1 MSQSYL
7 RSGFLFLLALIFTV
21 GLTFASVELP
31 YRVDSAL
38 QNSVPSLDEDSHA
51 NAAAAVKTELFMAHY
66 HVREVGYVGFALLVG
81 LIVAGFA
88 TRRTGLATLGALGF
102 MLPVFAQFAGVMF
115 FLAGLGIL
123 NALWL
128 PVLDVSYGF
137 QDWGL
142 AVRAPS
148 DFLRWLL
155 DLVGIPSFWP
165 TVVFFTAAGI
175 LIFLLGSYAWL
186 TARARGKTVADF
198 WVYRISRH
206 PQYLGWIL
214 WTYGAFL
221 LIQRMRYPKRSWGI
235 GASLPFLISTM
246 VIVAVA
252 LIEELNM
259 RQAHGEVYEEYRRSA
274 PFLFPVPRFIER
286 MFSFPYRVF
295 FGKERPE
302 RRREVVV
309 VVGFFTLLLMG
320 ISALFYAGG
329 AEKLRRA
336 LRSEEHQVLVA
347 QELAREMVEETNVR
361 RQRHLGW
368 VLGDQ
373 GEAAVAP
380 LLEVMNGGNPHLWI
394 LAAGALERIR
404 SEEAIPALTAGL
416 SSEDE
421 NVRSSALGALRAMD
435 QPIPVGTLLPL
446 LEDPAFH
453 IRVGAFQALVNQGA
467 PEVLEW
473 GGRLLAES
481 DGRVR
486 AGVVDVLGGG
496 GSPATIPLLAGLLS
510 DDSDWVRREA
520 VIALIRI
527 GSPDIRP
534 ALRQALS
541 DPDWEVRLYAQEGL
555 KRVGRG

>member
-1 MSQSYL
+1 
-7 RSGFLFLLALIFTV
+7 
-21 GLTFASVELP
+21 
-31 YRVDSAL
+31 
-38 QNSVPSLDEDSHA
+38 
-51 NAAAAVKTELFMAHY
+51 
-66 HVREVGYVGFALLVG
+66 
-81 LIVAGFA
+81 
-88 TRRTGLATLGALGF
+88 

-142 AVRAPS
+142 VVRAPS

-155 DLVGIPSFWP
+155 ALVGIPSFWP

-186 TARARGKTVADF
+186 TARARGKGVADF
-198 WVYRISRH
+198 WIYRISRH

-259 RQAHGEVYEEYRRSA
+259 RKAHGEAYEEYRRSA
-274 PFLFPVPRFIER
+274 PFLFPVPRFIESV
-286 MFSFPYRVF
+286 FSFPYTVL

-302 RRREVVV
+302 RRREVVA
-309 VVGFFTLLLMG
+309 VVGLFTLLLMG

-336 LRSEEHQVLVA
+336 LRSEEHQALVTR
-347 QELAREMVEETNVR
+347 ELTREMVEETNAR
-361 RQRHLGW
+361 RQRHLASM
-368 VLGDQ
+368 LGEQ

-380 LLEVMNGGNPHLWI
+380 LLEVMNGGDPHLWI

-435 QPIPVGTLLPL
+435 QPIPVATLIPL

-453 IRVGAFQALVNQGA
+453 IRVGALEALADRGA
-467 PEVLEW
+467 PEFLEW
-473 GGRLLAES
+473 GGRLLTEF

-486 AGVVDVLGGG
+486 AGVVDVLGGA
-496 GSPATIPLLAGLLS
+496 GSPGAIPLLAGLLS
-510 DDSDWVRREA
+510 DDSEWVRREA

-527 GSPDIRP
+527 GSPEISP
-534 ALRQALS
+534 ALREALS
-541 DPDWEVRLYAQEGL
+541 DQDWEVRLYAQEGL
-555 KRVGRG
+555 KRMGRG